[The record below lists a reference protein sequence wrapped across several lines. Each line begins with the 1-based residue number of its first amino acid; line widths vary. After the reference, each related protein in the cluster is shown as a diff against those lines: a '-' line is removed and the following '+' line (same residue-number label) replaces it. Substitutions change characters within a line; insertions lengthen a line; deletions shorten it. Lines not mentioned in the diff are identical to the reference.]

1 MVFEEAWLGCCV
13 VCLVVF
19 CCAFSGIFCDAL
31 LVDLYG
37 PLRRQMI
44 KEMTAEIIMEDK
56 TDTETITP
64 IAVLSMVYC
73 VMDCEIVSDVKFT
86 YPEASHP
93 VIKLHK
99 DWVH

>member
-1 MVFEEAWLGCCV
+1 
-13 VCLVVF
+13 
-19 CCAFSGIFCDAL
+19 
-31 LVDLYG
+31 
-37 PLRRQMI
+37 MI

-86 YPEASHP
+86 SK
-93 VIKLHK
+93 I
-99 DWVH
+99 